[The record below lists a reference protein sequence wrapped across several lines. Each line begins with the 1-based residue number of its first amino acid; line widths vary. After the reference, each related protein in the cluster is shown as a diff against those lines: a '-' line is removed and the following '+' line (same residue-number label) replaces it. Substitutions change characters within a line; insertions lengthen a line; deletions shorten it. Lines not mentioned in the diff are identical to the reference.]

1 MRSGNAPVAGVRE
14 SPASR
19 LIGWLPALLLAQL
32 VLALWSA
39 SRALPVGG
47 WSPAVVAVAVGNQ
60 LLFLLRA
67 LPLLLLLGWPLAA
80 LRNPRA
86 ARLAVGALWSVFLLL
101 QVGLEQYY
109 LAARTVLG
117 ADLFGYSLDEIRTT
131 LGGAASQGMGMGDW
145 IGMLLPL
152 VLLWLGLG
160 LDKKIRIRPA
170 SRPGL
175 LPVLLLAGMAAWWL
189 PVAVGARG
197 LGSDAAR
204 NIATSKG
211 AYFAADAWRWWRGT
225 SIPAMAVTV
234 PTQAHAQLSGQPDV
248 DPDYPFLHPDQTP
261 DALGPYF
268 GPTGSGRP
276 PNLVVIVVE
285 GLGRSFSGP
294 DAALGSFTPFL
305 DELAARSLYFDN
317 FMANQGRTFGVL
329 PALFGSLPMAEKG
342 FAALGE
348 KMPAHAGL
356 FNVLRRQGY
365 RSAFYSGT
373 DGAFDNERA
382 FLQAQEVD
390 DIVDRG
396 HFGPGY
402 QRNPFDEWGY
412 PDRELVS
419 RVLADSNQLRSPFV
433 LGIQTI
439 SMHMDYAFPGQDAYK
454 RMLEQRLDEL
464 DVPAVKR
471 AEYRAHADIYSAI
484 LYTDDQLRRYFEAVA
499 KAPWHAD
506 TIFVVTGDHRLPELP
521 QDTHIE
527 RYHVP
532 LIVYSPLLRKP
543 ARIRAVSSHLDV
555 TPSLL
560 ALLSHT
566 YGLQRP
572 AMATWTGRGLDMA
585 EAFRSLREF
594 PLKQTKTSVPDFVSG
609 RWFLHDGRVFELQDG
624 IRASEVD
631 DDGLRA
637 QATQRLQ
644 GYLAANA
651 VFLRRMALSPEGG
664 MPKLMAFTA
673 AVAAPMAP
681 DAAPLQAL
689 PAGLGLDAIR
699 LERSATGMAVA
710 ATFVNGDAKDS
721 SSFVPLVALAAEDGR
736 ELGEKYGSAIQLHAK
751 EHREVLLPLPTASLA
766 PGRYYFS
773 VLPSDP
779 NTGKPLGRGRYHV
792 PLDIPAPAP

>member
-1 MRSGNAPVAGVRE
+1 MRRDNAPAAGERE

-47 WSPAVVAVAVGNQ
+47 WSPAVVAVAIGNQ

-109 LAARTVLG
+109 LAARTALG

-131 LGGAASQGMGMGDW
+131 LGGAATQGMGMAGW

-160 LDKKIRIRPA
+160 LDKRIRIRQA

-175 LPVLLLAGMAAWWL
+175 LPVLLLAGVAAWWL

-197 LGSDAAR
+197 LDNDTAR

-211 AYFAADAWRWWRGT
+211 AYFIADGWRWWRGPSLPT
-225 SIPAMAVTV
+225 PAVATE
-234 PTQAHAQLSGQPDV
+234 PQTASRTAASAL
-248 DPDYPFLHPDQTP
+248 DPDYPFLHPETTP

-268 GPTGSGRP
+268 APTRNGRP

-294 DAALGSFTPFL
+294 DATLGSFTPFL
-305 DELAARSLYFDN
+305 DGLAARSLYFDN

-329 PALFGSLPMAEKG
+329 PSLFGSLPVAEEG
-342 FAALGE
+342 FAALGR

-356 FNVLRRQGY
+356 FNVLHRQGY
-365 RSAFYSGT
+365 RSVFYSGT
-373 DGAFDNERA
+373 DSRFDNERA

-390 DIVDRG
+390 EIVDL
-396 HFGPGY
+396 HNFGSGY
-402 QRNPFDEWGY
+402 QRNPFSEWGY

-419 RVLADSNQLRSPFV
+419 RVLADSGRLRQPFA

-439 SMHMDYAFPGQDAYK
+439 SMHTAYAFPGQDAYK
-454 RMLEQRLDEL
+454 RKLEQRLDEL
-464 DVPAVKR
+464 GVPAAKR
-471 AEYRAHADIYSAI
+471 AEYRAQADIYSAI
-484 LYTDDQLRRYFEAVA
+484 LYTDDQLRRYFETVA
-499 KAPWHAD
+499 SAPWYAD
-506 TIFVVTGDHRLPELP
+506 TIFVVTGDHRLAELP

-566 YGLQRP
+566 YGLRRP
-572 AMATWTGRGLDMA
+572 AMATWTGSGLDMA
-585 EAFRSLREF
+585 EVFRSQHEF

-664 MPKLMAFTA
+664 MPKLVAFTA
-673 AVAAPMAP
+673 AAAAPMAP